1 MGKQCKVTLTVCPSH
16 DVEHAGRH
24 ARRTTPEA
32 LAGFIVGEAI
42 IISSS
47 SVLIN
52 KAEPSI
58 TKPQGSIEFTKKV
71 ILWPSSSKQPSVEK
85 HQKMNVS
92 VTKTTPL

>member
-16 DVEHAGRH
+16 DIEHAGRH

-47 SVLIN
+47 SSIN
-52 KAEPSI
+52 
-58 TKPQGSIEFTKKV
+58 
-71 ILWPSSSKQPSVEK
+71 
-85 HQKMNVS
+85 
-92 VTKTTPL
+92 